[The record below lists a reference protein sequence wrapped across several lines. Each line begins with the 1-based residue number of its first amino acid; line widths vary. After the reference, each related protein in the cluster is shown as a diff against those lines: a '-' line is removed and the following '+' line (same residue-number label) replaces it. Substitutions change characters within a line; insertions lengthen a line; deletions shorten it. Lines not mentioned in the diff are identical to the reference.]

1 MNKSSTVP
9 ALKPDERKYYRDKLR
24 AARYAALADSEGFEQ
39 ICYVV
44 EALGMRLC
52 HKQKALG
59 KYEEKLKQLAIG
71 APQFSLGSE
80 GPQAFKSFDALFNI
94 LRSARNDAM
103 HTGARARTATQAA
116 IELCIGLEEAL
127 MANQPRTAGDLMVKG
142 VVRVEPWQMVAEA
155 RQLMLMHSFSYI
167 PIFHADRWNLLSDV
181 QLVRFL
187 ASEDMGGRDRSDRL
201 ALSIEEA
208 VSLDEQRGALLLE
221 SAKCVLPQVQVDTLV
236 SEPQGEQ
243 KLWLVCD
250 ERNHLLGVLS
260 PFELL

>member
-127 MANQPRTAGDLMVKG
+127 MAEQSRTAGDLMVKS
-142 VVRVEPWQMVAEA
+142 VVSLEHWQLVAEA
-155 RQLMLMHSFSYI
+155 RQLMLMHSFSYL
-167 PIFHADRWNLLSDV
+167 PVFHEQKWQLLSDV
-181 QLVRFL
+181 ELVRFL
-187 ASEDMGGRDRSDRL
+187 APGEANSQERFRRL
-201 ALSIEEA
+201 ALSIEDA
-208 VSLDEQRGALLLE
+208 ASLNDGVSLRLE
-221 SAKCVLPQVQVDTLV
+221 PAKVVDRKEETDRLINA
-236 SEPQGEQ
+236 PQGEP

-250 ERNHLLGVLS
+250 DESHLVGVLS